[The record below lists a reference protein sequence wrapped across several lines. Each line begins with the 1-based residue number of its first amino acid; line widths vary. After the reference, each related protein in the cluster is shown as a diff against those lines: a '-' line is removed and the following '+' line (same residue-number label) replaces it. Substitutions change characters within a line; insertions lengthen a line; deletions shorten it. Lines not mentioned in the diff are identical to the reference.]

1 MDVIVCTAEGFSEM
15 KESLKAGKKINA
27 IKALRRTAV
36 PPPGYKTL
44 GLREAKFAVERFV
57 NEVLGDKTHPVHPD
71 AMQITYGPV
80 VKEMVVD
87 FGDGPVTM
95 NLDAMEI
102 RVLTQLNTIG
112 LEACG
117 RMLELCKVIKAFSEG
132 KRVGVIDEEG

>member
-1 MDVIVCTAEGFSEM
+1 MDVIVCTAEGFAEM
-15 KESLKAGKKINA
+15 KESLKAGKKISA

-36 PPPGYKTL
+36 PPRGLKKI

-57 NEVLGDKTHPVHPD
+57 NEALGDKTYPVHPE
-71 AMQITYGPV
+71 ALRITVGPI

-87 FGDGPVTM
+87 FGEGPVTM
-95 NLDAMEI
+95 DLDAMEI
-102 RVLTQLNTIG
+102 KVLTQLNTIG

>member
-1 MDVIVCTAEGFSEM
+1 MDVIVCTAEGFAEM

-36 PPPGYKTL
+36 PPPGLKRI

-71 AMQITYGPV
+71 AMQITYGPII
-80 VKEMVVD
+80 KEMVVD

-95 NLDAMEI
+95 DMDAMEI

>member
-1 MDVIVCTAEGFSEM
+1 MDVIVCTVEGFADM
-15 KESLKAGKKINA
+15 RDSLKAGKKISA

-44 GLREAKFAVERFV
+44 GLREAKEAVERFAF
-57 NEVLGDKTHPVHPD
+57 EVLGDKTQSFNSD

-80 VKEMVVD
+80 IKEMVVD
-87 FGDGPVTM
+87 FGDGPITM
-95 NLDAMEI
+95 DLDAMEI
-102 RVLTQLNTIG
+102 RVLTQLNTVG

-117 RMLELCKVIKAFSEG
+117 KMLELCNVIKAFSEG

>member
-1 MDVIVCTAEGFSEM
+1 MDVIVCTAEGFAEM
-15 KESLKAGKKINA
+15 RESLKVGKKIAA

-44 GLREAKFAVERFV
+44 GLREAKHAVERFV
-57 NEVLGDKTHPVHPD
+57 FEALGDKTHPFHPD
-71 AMQITYGPV
+71 SMQITCGPII
-80 VKEMVVD
+80 KEMVVD

-95 NLDAMEI
+95 DMDAMEI

-117 RMLELCKVIKAFSEG
+117 RMLDLCKVIKAFSEG

>member
-1 MDVIVCTAEGFSEM
+1 MDVIVCTAEGFAEM
-15 KESLKAGKKINA
+15 RDSLKAGKKINA
-27 IKALRRTAV
+27 IKALRNTAV
-36 PPPGYKTL
+36 PPPGYKRL
-44 GLREAKFAVERFV
+44 GLREAKYAVERFI

-80 VKEMVVD
+80 VKEIVVD

-132 KRVGVIDEEG
+132 RRVGVIDEEG

>member
-1 MDVIVCTAEGFSEM
+1 MDVIVCTAEGFAEM
-15 KESLKAGKKINA
+15 RDSLKAGKKISA

-44 GLREAKFAVERFV
+44 GLREAKGAVERFAF
-57 NEVLGDKTHPVHPD
+57 EVLGDKTQSFNSD

-80 VKEMVVD
+80 IKEMVVD
-87 FGDGPVTM
+87 FGDGPITM
-95 NLDAMEI
+95 DLDAMEI
-102 RVLTQLNTIG
+102 RVLTQLNTVG

-117 RMLELCKVIKAFSEG
+117 KMLELCNVIKAFSEG

>member
-1 MDVIVCTAEGFSEM
+1 MDVIVCTAEGFAEM

-36 PPPGYKTL
+36 PPPGLKKI

-57 NEVLGDKTHPVHPD
+57 NEALGDKRYPVHPE
-71 AMQITYGPV
+71 ALRITVGPI

-87 FGDGPVTM
+87 FGEGPVTM
-95 NLDAMEI
+95 DLDAMEI
-102 RVLTQLNTIG
+102 KVLTQLNTIG